1 MNCYSSTYM
10 CLESSNI
17 FVYNSEAWCH
27 IRYIKPGIRTSLLK
41 HSKWVWQNIV
51 MYYILDENLFHR
63 LSLWYIVSPT
73 AVYTHISGLAP
84 HPHTLLHG
92 HTVCFRHVPDISM
105 LHESGLV
112 LHPHTLL
119 QGHAGCFRHVPDTS
133 VPRYYGLIPP
143 LHVLLQG
150 HAVCFRHVPDTSVPR
165 YYGLIPPLHV
175 LLQRH
180 AVCFKHVPDT
190 SAPHYTCLVYLLKE
204 HDMLGCIEHSVSS
217 INITGYKWEQ
227 MLKCREFPE
236 SQNAILRYNT
246 RCTPIM
252 STW

>member
-1 MNCYSSTYM
+1 MTACRLHKNPTTYQYNIMNCYSSTYM

-119 QGHAGCFRHVPDTS
+119 QGHAGCFMHVPDTS
-133 VPRYYGLIPP
+133 VPRYYGLILP

-150 HAVCFRHVPDTSVPR
+150 
-165 YYGLIPPLHV
+165 
-175 LLQRH
+175 H

-246 RCTPIM
+246 RCTLIM